1 MLAITI
7 PEPGA
12 ADALVL
18 TEVPVADPGPG
29 EVRIAVVAAGIN
41 RADVLQRQGLYP
53 PPPGESDIP
62 GLEVSGHIDAIGAGV
77 STWQV
82 GDAVC
87 ALLAGGGYSE
97 QVVVPAGQ
105 VLPVPAGVSVGDAAA
120 LPEVACTVWSNLV
133 MVAGLRAGEWLLV
146 HGGSS
151 GIGTMA
157 IQVARALG
165 VHVAVTAGS
174 AAKLD
179 ECRALGAQVLINY
192 REEDFVVRLAEATS
206 GHGADVILDNMG
218 AKYLSRNVS
227 ALATNGRLVV
237 IGMQGG
243 IKGELDLSVL
253 LRKRGAVHATSLR
266 ARPSDEKAAVVAAVR
281 EYVWP
286 WVEAGTVRPIIDSHY
301 PLAQAPAAHRA
312 LEASGH
318 IGKILLTVS

>member
-97 QVVVPAGQ
+97 LVVVPAGQ

-133 MVAGLRAGEWLLV
+133 LVAGLRAGEWLLV

-165 VHVAVTAGS
+165 VHVAVTAGL

>member
-97 QVVVPAGQ
+97 LVVVPAGQ

-133 MVAGLRAGEWLLV
+133 LVAGLRAGDADT
-146 HGGSS
+146 S
-151 GIGTMA
+151 A
-157 IQVARALG
+157 I
-165 VHVAVTAGS
+165 
-174 AAKLD
+174 D
-179 ECRALGAQVLINY
+179 EDALGAQVLINY